1 MKFELSIAKRYLYQK
16 RKIGFITLISYFS
29 IIGLILGTGALETT
43 LSIMNGF
50 DEEYKSKIIGFESQ
64 LQVVTYDNEG
74 TKDYQM
80 IEDILKENKEIIGF
94 SPYIEREALIRKGRS
109 IAEGIIV
116 KGVDE
121 EKFSNVVNVK
131 NIIKEGKFE
140 LQKKEGE
147 NYPGIVI
154 GINLAEKLN
163 LSLNDIVILMSPQ
176 RLSYNFSQP
185 VLKVFTVKGIFNTG
199 LYDYDDTFVYVPLKS
214 AQELFMMGDAVSGV
228 MTRLKNDEIVEK
240 VSDEINKKL
249 YYPHYARTWLD
260 IHYMIFRWM
269 DTMNLPVIL
278 IFGMIAIVGI
288 FNLISTLVMI
298 VVEKKRDIG
307 ILKSMG
313 ANQKSI
319 MKIFLYEGVIIGGFG
334 VGIGSVIG
342 FILCWF
348 QDKYRFFSLNKDIY
362 LVDYLPVSMK
372 PTDFIII
379 GSIALSL
386 CIIATL
392 YPAYRASKLL
402 PTDAIRS

>member
-1 MKFELSIAKRYLYQK
+1 
-16 RKIGFITLISYFS
+16 
-29 IIGLILGTGALETT
+29 
-43 LSIMNGF
+43 
-50 DEEYKSKIIGFESQ
+50 
-64 LQVVTYDNEG
+64 
-74 TKDYQM
+74 
-80 IEDILKENKEIIGF
+80 
-94 SPYIEREALIRKGRS
+94 
-109 IAEGIIV
+109 
-116 KGVDE
+116 
-121 EKFSNVVNVK
+121 
-131 NIIKEGKFE
+131 
-140 LQKKEGE
+140 
-147 NYPGIVI
+147 
-154 GINLAEKLN
+154 
-163 LSLNDIVILMSPQ
+163 
-176 RLSYNFSQP
+176 
-185 VLKVFTVKGIFNTG
+185 
-199 LYDYDDTFVYVPLKS
+199 
-214 AQELFMMGDAVSGV
+214 MMGDAVSGV

-342 FILCWF
+342 FILCLF